1 MWYDLLI
8 IGVNDMNKNL
18 NGRYFISIERIIKE
32 HGYGKFKNG
41 ELIDYET
48 SEEID
53 EIERC
58 DDTIKIIN

>member
-1 MWYDLLI
+1 M
-8 IGVNDMNKNL
+8 
-18 NGRYFISIERIIKE
+18 NGRHFISIERTIKE

-53 EIERC
+53 EIERF
-58 DDTIKIIN
+58 DDTINIID